1 MCGLPAYQRRR
12 RLFQLHAND
21 SKTHQGAVVGGK
33 GCLGAAT
40 SQDRAAAASALRQAQ
55 LEADGCT
62 PANPNTTAYLPR
74 LYIQSYT

>member
-40 SQDRAAAASALRQAQ
+40 SQDKAAAASALRQAQ

-62 PANPNTTAYLPR
+62 PLTLQRTFRDSTYSR
-74 LYIQSYT
+74 THS